1 MMIGKLRKKLRAF
14 LSLRSEPSLSHTL
27 SQRTI
32 YIVPDAQGLSF
43 LFMLLVM
50 LVTAINYQ
58 SSLIYLLLFSLG
70 ALFFLSIWQ
79 SFLNLQGLRITAP
92 AELAFEAGE
101 PLSMNIFIQLQ
112 SRLSSGLVAF
122 WRDDITPFPI
132 EIASCSSTNQQEMEG
147 VNDATQD
154 EYCVTMTGRR
164 FSRGV
169 YEVPA
174 IKIQSYF
181 PFGLLKAW
189 TWLRFST
196 QVIVYPRP
204 IKPDSS
210 TFMAQSLD
218 TSVGVNKGEELDD
231 LAVYAPGDRINR
243 VVWSKYAASDELVVR
258 SESTHET
265 KPHLLDWDA
274 YKHVGK
280 ELALSH
286 ICHELLQACHRDQ
299 MIELRIGGQIL
310 GPDNTLA
317 HHSKCLK
324 ALAEF

>member
-1 MMIGKLRKKLRAF
+1 MMFRILRKKLSAF
-14 LSLRSEPSLSHTL
+14 LSMRSQPSLSHTL
-27 SQRTI
+27 SQRNI

-92 AELAFEAGE
+92 AQLVFEAGE
-101 PLSMNIFIQLQ
+101 PLSMDIFIQLQ

-122 WRDDITPFPI
+122 WHEDITPFPI
-132 EIASCSSTNQQEMEG
+132 EMASRSSTNQQQIEG
-147 VNDATQD
+147 LNDATRD
-154 EYCVTMTGRR
+154 EYRVNMTGRR

-169 YEVPA
+169 YQVPA

-210 TFMAQSLD
+210 IFMAPNLD
-218 TSVGVNKGEELDD
+218 SAVGVNKGEELDD
-231 LAVYAPGDRINR
+231 LAVYAPGDRVNR
-243 VVWSKYAASDELVVR
+243 IVWSKYAASDELIVR
-258 SESTHET
+258 TESTHET
-265 KPHLLDWDA
+265 KPQLLDWDA
-274 YKHVGK
+274 YKHLGK
-280 ELALSH
+280 EMALSH
-286 ICHELLQACHRDQ
+286 LCYELLNAFRRDE
-299 MIELRIGGQIL
+299 MIELRLAGTTF
-310 GPDNTLA
+310 GPDNTFE